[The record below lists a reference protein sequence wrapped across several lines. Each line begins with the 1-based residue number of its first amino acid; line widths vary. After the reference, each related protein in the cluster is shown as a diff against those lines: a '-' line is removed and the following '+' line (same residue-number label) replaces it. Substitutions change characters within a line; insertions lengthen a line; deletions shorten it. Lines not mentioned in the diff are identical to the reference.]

1 MNKILVSI
9 AALALAACTK
19 DANSAQDE
27 SGAPLGRSVAANSQA
42 AAQHGKNS
50 QRPSAGE
57 LTTSFDYFDG
67 SDQRTVWLST
77 ELVAEFDPSNAG
89 RETLLRSDP
98 AGEEVPQAQKRVRL
112 WRVRATQGADAFA
125 RDMNANSPLHFSPVL
140 HDGPSTTLPIRALPG
155 GVVATFAPD
164 WSRAR
169 VDAWVAAHH
178 LTIAS
183 EVIEGG
189 NVFELATAPGLEALQ
204 IANQLYATGDL
215 VACTPNFWQQFSPR

>member
-1 MNKILVSI
+1 MNKTLVSI
-9 AALALAACTK
+9 VALALAACTK
-19 DANSAQDE
+19 DTSSAQDG
-27 SGAPLGRSVAANSQA
+27 SGAPLGRSVASNPQDV
-42 AAQHGKNS
+42 AQHGKNS
-50 QRPSAGE
+50 QRPAAGE

-67 SDQRTVWLST
+67 TEQRTVWLST

-89 RETLLRSDP
+89 RDSLLRSAP

-112 WRVRATQGADAFA
+112 WRVRSTQGTDALA
-125 RDMNANSPLHFSPVL
+125 RDINANSMRFSPVF
-140 HDGPSTTLPIRALPG
+140 HDGPSASLPLRALPG

-169 VDAWVAAHH
+169 VDAWVTAHH

-204 IANQLYATGDL
+204 IANQLYATGEL